1 MISVFCLVC
10 LNISS
15 FFTPQEHCRF
25 QNTSLAASFVSFF
38 LCFAFFLCCQE
49 RLKIHLEVYMQHE
62 ISHSLGCLMS
72 VFLARSALRK
82 DLSSLVC
89 KLCHFAI
96 CLCCSPS
103 FTEKSSSLPLLA
115 NQGSRHGTA
124 LCPREMRVSV
134 RKGSRSHPFMACV

>member
-1 MISVFCLVC
+1 
-10 LNISS
+10 
-15 FFTPQEHCRF
+15 
-25 QNTSLAASFVSFF
+25 
-38 LCFAFFLCCQE
+38 
-49 RLKIHLEVYMQHE
+49 MQRE

-103 FTEKSSSLPLLA
+103 FTEKVKLSSTPC
-115 NQGSRHGTA
+115 NQGSSRGTA
-124 LCPREMRVSV
+124 LCPHEMHVCLWGRGAEVTPLWLV
-134 RKGSRSHPFMACV
+134 FDPALLCCGP